1 MIRRDLKIG
10 RWNVEFYF
18 AVDGYDSD
26 ELFERLFDLGAGSKT
41 MNRALD
47 LMNDGKTNTGFTFT
61 NQYDHVALVAI
72 GPVSSSKE
80 FINTLTHEVY
90 HLAVAIASELGV
102 DLEGESPAYLV
113 GDSMN
118 ELADVIC
125 RLGCPSCN

>member
-1 MIRRDLKIG
+1 MERRDLKIG

-18 AVDGYDSD
+18 AVDGYDAD
-26 ELFERLFDLGAGSKT
+26 ELFERLFELGAGAKT
-41 MNRALD
+41 LNQAMD
-47 LMNDGKTNTGFTFT
+47 LMESGKENTGFTFS
-61 NQYDHVALVAI
+61 NPYDYVALIAI
-72 GPVSSSKE
+72 GPVSDSAE

-118 ELADVIC
+118 KLADTIC
-125 RLGCPSCN
+125 RIGCPSCN